1 MPFYDP
7 GYLGI
12 ERTDGIVFVQRIP
25 ERRSIDGA
33 KEGVLRAGCQSSH
46 EARVAPGDETI
57 VLVENTRED
66 WSFGCGVAQ
75 YLELPPEHSKGISGY
90 FLPLLAGAGNS
101 D

>member
-1 MPFYDP
+1 
-7 GYLGI
+7 
-12 ERTDGIVFVQRIP
+12 
-25 ERRSIDGA
+25 
-33 KEGVLRAGCQSSH
+33 
-46 EARVAPGDETI
+46 VAPGDETI